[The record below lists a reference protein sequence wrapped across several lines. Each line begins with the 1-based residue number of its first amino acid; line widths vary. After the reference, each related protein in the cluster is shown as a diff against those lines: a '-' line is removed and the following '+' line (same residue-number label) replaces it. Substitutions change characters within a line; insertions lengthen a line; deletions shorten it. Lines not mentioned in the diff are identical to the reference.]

1 MAQFGK
7 KMQQKEKNISD
18 YSVIILAAGKSS
30 RMGIPKWSLQF
41 DKNTSFIEHITNEY
55 YRFGCKE
62 IILVINETDYSSF
75 IEKNYNIMENFKI
88 VINKY
93 PEWDRFY
100 TLKLGVSELEK
111 VQTVFIHNVDNP
123 FVNPVILSRLIENS
137 AGFDVIVPEYE
148 GRGGHPILISPQIIQ
163 KVISTKENILHF
175 KEFMNQFS
183 KNRVKTDDDKIL
195 ININSATEYQSY
207 FKF

>member
-1 MAQFGK
+1 MK
-7 KMQQKEKNISD
+7 QKTQNSQNI
-18 YSVIILAAGKSS
+18 SVIILAAGKSS

-75 IEKNYNIMENFKI
+75 VGKNCKLPENVKV
-88 VINKY
+88 VINKH

-100 TLKLGVSELEK
+100 SLKIGVSELEK
-111 VQTVFIHNVDNP
+111 IQPIFIHNVDNP
-123 FVNPVILSRLIENS
+123 FVMHDVLVRLTTN
-137 AGFDVIVPEYE
+137 FTKVDYIVPEYD
-148 GRGGHPILISPQIIQ
+148 GRGGHPILTSQQIIQ
-163 KVISTKENILHF
+163 KVLLTQENILHF